1 MTNTAS
7 SIQMTAKMTG
17 KLSLG
22 DVLRL
27 LVNDGTVEKQ
37 SAEKLYKDRKLDSS
51 SLHPLV
57 VYVAD

>member
-1 MTNTAS
+1 MTKTAS

-27 LVNDGTVEKQ
+27 LVNDGTVEEQ
-37 SAEKLYKDRKLDSS
+37 SAEKPYKDRKFR
-51 SLHPLV
+51 HF
-57 VYVAD
+57 